1 MSPTAKIMVVDDEKQ
16 ICHNAEKILS
26 KYDFEVTYALSA
38 KEAIKKMAE
47 EPYALLITDILMPE
61 MDGLELLEYVK
72 KEWPQTKT
80 IMMTAFASIDSAVK
94 AIQMGALDYIPKP
107 FTPNE
112 LRSTVKQVMGGEIIE
127 FPKTASAEQNGHAID
142 VDIPFDRK
150 EVAKYTGE
158 DYVDRLTS
166 SDIPQ
171 VETQSEKPP
180 ENYCEMGARVCDIY
194 KKLGDTCKGGIKK
207 NECPQKTA
215 QKRKKGAKA
224 KEGDPQKL
232 IGIDLPFNY
241 QEVKAVTGP
250 EYIRNLHHEGVAFL
264 PYEELKKNVAQML
277 RKEQEDVR
285 SESDQVPG
293 SAAGEILI
301 IDDEVAVSNN
311 IRKILLKSEPDI
323 DQAITKKE
331 ALDHI
336 GAKSYKLVVLDL
348 RIPGVKGLELLER
361 IRNEQPE
368 AKVVIVTGYAS
379 IESAVEATRLGAN
392 AYLPKPFTPQELR
405 DVTQEVLQKAA

>member
-1 MSPTAKIMVVDDEKQ
+1 MSQTTKIIVVDDEKK
-16 ICHNAEKILS
+16 ICHNVTKILS
-26 KYDFEVTYALSA
+26 KYDIKVTYALSA
-38 KEAIKKMAE
+38 KEAIKKMTE
-47 EPYALLITDILMPE
+47 EPFSLLITDIVMPE
-61 MDGLELLEYVK
+61 MDGLELLKYVK

-80 IMMTAFASIDSAVK
+80 IMMTAFASIDSAVN

-112 LRSTVKQVMGGEIIE
+112 LRSTVKQVIRGEIIE
-127 FPKTASAEQNGHAID
+127 FPKTAGQEQNRDAID

-150 EVAKYTGE
+150 EVAKYTGKE
-158 DYVDRLTS
+158 YVDRLTS
-166 SDIPQ
+166 TDIPQ
-171 VETQSEKPP
+171 VETQTEKPP

-194 KKLGDTCKGGIKK
+194 QKLGDTCKAGIKK

-215 QKRKKGAKA
+215 QKRKKRAKA
-224 KEGDPQKL
+224 KDGDPQKL

-241 QEVKAVTGP
+241 REVAAVTGP
-250 EYIRNLHHEGVAFL
+250 EYIQNLHHEGVAFL

-277 RKEQEDVR
+277 RKEQEDIR
-285 SESDQVPG
+285 AESDQVPG
-293 SAAGEILI
+293 SVAGEILI
-301 IDDEVAVSNN
+301 VDDEVAVSNN
-311 IRKILLKSEPDI
+311 IRKILQKSEQDI

-336 GAKSYKLVVLDL
+336 RAKSYKLIVLDL
-348 RIPGVKGLELLER
+348 RIPGVKGLELLEL
-361 IRNEQPE
+361 IRNEQPQ

-379 IESAVEATRLGAN
+379 IENAVEATRLGAN

-405 DVTQEVLQKAA
+405 NVTQEALRKAA

>member
-1 MSPTAKIMVVDDEKQ
+1 MSQPAKIIVVDDEKQ
-16 ICHNAEKILS
+16 ICQNVAKILS
-26 KYDFEVTYALSA
+26 KYDIKVTYALSA
-38 KEAIKKMAE
+38 KDAIKKMTE
-47 EPYALLITDILMPE
+47 EPYALLITDIVMPE
-61 MDGLELLEYVK
+61 MDGLELLKYVK

-94 AIQMGALDYIPKP
+94 AIQMGALDYISKP

-112 LRSTVKQVMGGEIIE
+112 LRSTVKQVIRGEIIE
-127 FPKTASAEQNGHAID
+127 FPKTTGAEQNRDAID

-158 DYVDRLTS
+158 KYVDRLTS
-166 SDIPQ
+166 TDIPQ

-224 KEGDPQKL
+224 KNGEPQKL

-241 QEVKAVTGP
+241 EEVAAITGP
-250 EYIRNLHHEGVAFL
+250 EYIQNLHHEGVAFL
-264 PYEELKKNVAQML
+264 PYEELKKNVAHML
-277 RKEQEDVR
+277 GKEQEDIR
-285 SESDQVPG
+285 PESDQTPG
-293 SAAGEILI
+293 SLVGDILI
-301 IDDEVAVSNN
+301 IEDEVAVSNN
-311 IRKILLKSEPDI
+311 IRKILLKSGQDI

-331 ALDHI
+331 ALEHI
-336 GAKSYKLVVLDL
+336 NAKSYKLIVLDL
-348 RIPGVKGLELLER
+348 RIPGVKGLELLAL

-392 AYLPKPFTPQELR
+392 IYLPKPFTPQELR
-405 DVTQEVLQKAA
+405 QATQDALQKAA